1 MPLSRRNL
9 LTLLLTAAIP
19 GLPAAVCAQ
28 LPDPALRKTES
39 SEDTSYPA
47 MPEVQ
52 AYIEE
57 TAAAPQLPKSFIE
70 EVLSQATY
78 SARVEQLMTQKP
90 RKPNAPKTAVRGD
103 WRVYQHRMVGKSR
116 IEKGSEFLEENDE
129 AFGKAEDR
137 YGIPRDIVASII
149 GVETVYGRNQGSFRV
164 LDSLCTLTFDYKR
177 RADYFRTELTELF
190 GCLQAAIIQVS

>member
-52 AYIEE
+52 AYIE
-57 TAAAPQLPKSFIE
+57 
-70 EVLSQATY
+70 
-78 SARVEQLMTQKP
+78 
-90 RKPNAPKTAVRGD
+90 
-103 WRVYQHRMVGKSR
+103 
-116 IEKGSEFLEENDE
+116 
-129 AFGKAEDR
+129 
-137 YGIPRDIVASII
+137 
-149 GVETVYGRNQGSFRV
+149 
-164 LDSLCTLTFDYKR
+164 
-177 RADYFRTELTELF
+177 
-190 GCLQAAIIQVS
+190 

>member
-57 TAAAPQLPKSFIE
+57 T
-70 EVLSQATY
+70 T
-78 SARVEQLMTQKP
+78 KP
-90 RKPNAPKTAVRGD
+90 LGRRRTA
-103 WRVYQHRMVGKSR
+103 M
-116 IEKGSEFLEENDE
+116 
-129 AFGKAEDR
+129 A
-137 YGIPRDIVASII
+137 
-149 GVETVYGRNQGSFRV
+149 FRV
-164 LDSLCTLTFDYKR
+164 TS
-177 RADYFRTELTELF
+177 
-190 GCLQAAIIQVS
+190 